1 MTKLVKIISILLI
14 TIMLVATMGQVAL
27 AANGAIDNF
36 ATNNKNWTSSEI
48 SGVTNIASKVL
59 SAVRNIAIIVAVI
72 MISVL
77 GVKYMVGSVEEKAN
91 YKKAFIPMIVGAIL
105 VASAAAIAK
114 ALFNLNA

>member
-1 MTKLVKIISILLI
+1 MTKLVKIISTLLI
-14 TIMLVATMGQVAL
+14 AVMLITVMGQIVL
-27 AANGAIDNF
+27 AADVAISDF
-36 ATNNKNWTSSEI
+36 SAKGNWQSSDI
-48 SGVTNIASKVL
+48 SGVTSIASKVL